1 MVARRLWT
9 LDDHDQDGGPTA
21 AAALEQGFIHRL
33 PAGQPNQ
40 CPLRM
45 RDWPGF

>member
-9 LDDHDQDGGPTA
+9 PDDHDRDGGPTA

-33 PAGQPNQ
+33 PAGDNRINVR
-40 CPLRM
+40 CE
-45 RDWPGF
+45 